1 MTKSWMR
8 RTGSG
13 YKAFAARVTRARDGE
28 ALCHAERCGVNPP
41 GLREED
47 KPYLRRS
54 PALSAGTAAQVT
66 ARDRTGEVSRGHSS
80 RVRFPDS
87 AKDRICRCRE
97 QTVNCSM
104 TERADNHDGFPS
116 SNHGVLTGRNPAVV
130 LVVAVP
136 QLRCTPETSLG
147 VLSRLTICRNR
158 RIHPSTYGGVGGRGR
173 ETPPTRLGPLPRN
186 VPVELFPIER
196 QCKLATS

>member
-1 MTKSWMR
+1 M
-8 RTGSG
+8 
-13 YKAFAARVTRARDGE
+13 
-28 ALCHAERCGVNPP
+28 
-41 GLREED
+41 
-47 KPYLRRS
+47 
-54 PALSAGTAAQVT
+54 
-66 ARDRTGEVSRGHSS
+66 
-80 RVRFPDS
+80 
-87 AKDRICRCRE
+87 
-97 QTVNCSM
+97 NCSM

-173 ETPPTRLGPLPRN
+173 ETPPTRLKPRFGILLEHRAPSPKRKAKCA
-186 VPVELFPIER
+186 VR
-196 QCKLATS
+196 